1 LRPAAR
7 WALRI
12 SGAIAVACAASAP
25 AYAITPTATVSA
37 TIVKPVVLSWV
48 QDLDLGTITLGPGT
62 WSGAKVAIS
71 QAGVLSCTNTN
82 VTCTGAVKAAEYNV
96 TGSNKQVITISAPD
110 VTLVNQSDPTQK
122 LTLTVDNPGSV
133 TLVNSGQPGSN
144 FYLGGSITVNSTTAG
159 GVYTGTF
166 NVTVDY

>member
-1 LRPAAR
+1 MRLVARRGLRTIGAAV
-7 WALRI
+7 A
-12 SGAIAVACAASAP
+12 AITAAAPACAA
-25 AYAITPTATVSA
+25 PTASVSA
-37 TIVKPVVLSWV
+37 TIVKPVTLTWI

-82 VTCTGAVKAAEYNV
+82 VTCTGATKVAQYNV
-96 TGSNKQVITISAPD
+96 IGTNKQVITINAPD
-110 VTLVNQSDPTQK
+110 VILVNQSDPTQR
-122 LTLTVDNPGSV
+122 LTLTVDSPGSL
-133 TLVNSGQPGSN
+133 TLTNSGQPGST
-144 FYLGGSITVNSTTAG
+144 FSLGGSIAVNSTTAG